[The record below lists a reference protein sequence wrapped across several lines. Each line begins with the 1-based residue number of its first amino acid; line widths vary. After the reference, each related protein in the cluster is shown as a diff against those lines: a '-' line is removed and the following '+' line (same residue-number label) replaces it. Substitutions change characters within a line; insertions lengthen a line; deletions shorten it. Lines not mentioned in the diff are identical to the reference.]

1 MQPWSAQ
8 RFTGEKTLSGQWLLA
23 AFLCELGADSAISAV
38 KSFKACTNYKITQFP
53 DSLRSMDYIFT
64 PWRYA
69 YITDAAKSDGKSGQC
84 IFCELTKLPDDEA
97 KIVYR
102 GKHCFIILNSF
113 PYTSGHVMVVPFAH
127 LDELQKLAEAAATE
141 MMALSQKMEAVLRK
155 VYSPDGIN
163 LGMNIGRAAGAGVA
177 GHVHMHVL
185 PRWVGDT
192 NFMTVTAESRVLPE
206 AVEESYKKIT
216 LAMAS

>member
-1 MQPWSAQ
+1 MG
-8 RFTGEKTLSGQWLLA
+8 RFESRYPIVK
-23 AFLCELGADSAISAV
+23 CESPR
-38 KSFKACTNYKITQFP
+38 YITQLLNF
-53 DSLRSMDYIFT
+53 SLLCCAMDYLWT

-69 YITDAAKSDGKSGQC
+69 YITNAAKSDGKSDQC
-84 IFCELTKLPDDEA
+84 IFCELPKLPEVDA

-102 GKHCFIILNSF
+102 GQHCFIILNSF

-127 LDELQKLAEAAATE
+127 LDELQKLPDAAARE
-141 MMALSQKMEAVLRK
+141 MISLSQRTERVLRQ

-177 GHVHMHVL
+177 GHIHMHVL

-192 NFMTVTAESRVLPE
+192 NFMTVTGESRVLPE
-206 AVEESYKKIT
+206 ALEETYEKLST
-216 LAMAS
+216 ALREL

>member
-1 MQPWSAQ
+1 
-8 RFTGEKTLSGQWLLA
+8 
-23 AFLCELGADSAISAV
+23 
-38 KSFKACTNYKITQFP
+38 
-53 DSLRSMDYIFT
+53 MDYLWT

-84 IFCELTKLPDDEA
+84 IFCELPKLPDADA

-102 GKHCFIILNSF
+102 GQHCFIILNSF

-127 LDELQKLAEAAATE
+127 LDELQKLPDVAARE
-141 MMALSQKMEAVLRK
+141 MISLSQKTERVLRQ

-177 GHVHMHVL
+177 GHIHMHVL

-192 NFMTVTAESRVLPE
+192 NFMTVTGESRVLPE
-206 AVEESYKKIT
+206 ALEETYEKLST
-216 LAMAS
+216 ALREL

>member
-1 MQPWSAQ
+1 
-8 RFTGEKTLSGQWLLA
+8 
-23 AFLCELGADSAISAV
+23 
-38 KSFKACTNYKITQFP
+38 
-53 DSLRSMDYIFT
+53 MDYIFT

-69 YITDAAKSDGKSGQC
+69 YITNAANTDCKSGQC
-84 IFCELTKLPDDEA
+84 IFCELPKLPDPEA

-127 LDELQKLAEAAATE
+127 LDELQKLPEDAANE
-141 MMALSQKMEAVLRK
+141 MMALSQKMEGVLRNI
-155 VYSPDGIN
+155 YSPDGVN

-192 NFMTVTAESRVLPE
+192 NFMTVTGESRVLPE
-206 AVEESYKKIT
+206 ALEETWTKLKGKIGH
-216 LAMAS
+216 LEAP